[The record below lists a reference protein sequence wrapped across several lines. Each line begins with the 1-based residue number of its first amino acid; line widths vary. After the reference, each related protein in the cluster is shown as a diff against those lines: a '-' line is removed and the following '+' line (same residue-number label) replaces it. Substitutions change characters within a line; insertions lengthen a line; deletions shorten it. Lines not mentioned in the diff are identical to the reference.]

1 MDWLKFA
8 PVFGG
13 LAILAGA
20 VGLVVPEA
28 KSLALVA
35 IALFGFAGLVGW
47 IQTARELGASRDELG
62 GLERERHQLEGEV
75 ARHRDAL
82 DDLADGL
89 DSLIFLLDRDQRI
102 LYANR
107 QAQQLLRLNQPKGE
121 NLKAATL
128 SSELS
133 ELVESVKSS
142 GDAVSHEITLRHP
155 TERVFQARVW
165 HEGYGHE
172 RVFLSLHDVTDL
184 RRLETVRRD
193 FVANVS
199 HELRTPM
206 TTIRAMAETLEE
218 SADDAELE
226 SRYLGKIIREVDR
239 LTRITDDLLTLS
251 IAEGGTVS
259 KTECDFDEVAASVVT
274 QLESKAREKGLK
286 LSFKKEGEYV
296 VQANE
301 TQLTQIVFN
310 LVDNAL
316 NYTAEGSVSVS
327 MSSDQDEAVLTIA
340 DTGIGIASEHLPR
353 IFERFYRVDKG
364 RSRASGGTGLGLAIV
379 RHLAELHG
387 GSVSVQ
393 SELNRGTTFTV
404 RIPLATT
411 DNP

>member
-13 LAILAGA
+13 LAIVAGA
-20 VGLVVPEA
+20 VGLLVPEA

-47 IQTARELGASRDELG
+47 IQTSRQLSAAKDELG
-62 GLERERHQLEGEV
+62 SLERERMQLEAEV

-89 DSLIFLLDRDQRI
+89 DSLIFLLDREQRI

-121 NLKAATL
+121 ILKTATL

-133 ELVESVKSS
+133 ELVESVNST
-142 GDAVSHEITLRHP
+142 GDSVAREITLRHP

-218 SADDAELE
+218 SADDAELQ

-274 QLESKAREKGLK
+274 QLESKAREKGLA
-286 LSFKKEGEYV
+286 LSFQKNGEYV

-316 NYTAEGSVSVS
+316 NYTSEGSVSVALS
-327 MSSDQDEAVLTIA
+327 GEDGEAVLTVT
-340 DTGIGIASEHLPR
+340 DTGIGIASEHQPR

-393 SELNRGTTFTV
+393 SELNRGTTFMV
-404 RIPLATT
+404 RIPLAKV